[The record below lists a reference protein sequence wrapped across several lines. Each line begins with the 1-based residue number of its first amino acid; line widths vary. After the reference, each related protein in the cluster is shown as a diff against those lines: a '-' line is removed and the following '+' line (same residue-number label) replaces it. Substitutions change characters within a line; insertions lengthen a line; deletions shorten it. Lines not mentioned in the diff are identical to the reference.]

1 MNAIP
6 PVFTN
11 PREVLLVSG
20 ASGALARQ
28 AIELLLRQRPD
39 APLIAATRHPDAL
52 ADLAARGV
60 SVRFADFDLPLS
72 LDAAF
77 AGASR
82 MLLVSTNTTEGS
94 ERRIAQH
101 RQAIE
106 AAQRQGL
113 RHLAY
118 TSFATAGAA
127 QPGPVAADH
136 AATERLL
143 RDSGLGFSLLRNAFY
158 AEILLMTLPL
168 ACASGQLPC
177 APGRG
182 RMTWVARADCAAAA
196 AAALLDGFEGR
207 RVCTIA
213 GEESL
218 DAHALAALA
227 SQVSGVPVEA
237 VEAPPDQLAQAWSR
251 CGAAAGMAAL
261 FAGLDRATAQGEME
275 IPNSDL
281 RALLNA
287 LPGRVPTSLREFLQA
302 HRAALWPS
310 TPSTRAG

>member
-6 PVFTN
+6 SVASISSSPAGA
-11 PREVLLVSG
+11 LLVSG

-28 AIELLLRQRPD
+28 TIEQLLRHRPD
-39 APLIAATRHPDAL
+39 APLIAATRHPDQL

-60 SVRFADFDLPLS
+60 SVRFADFDRPAS
-72 LDAAF
+72 LDEAF

-94 ERRIAQH
+94 ARRIAQH

-143 RDSGLGFSLLRNAFY
+143 RDSGLGFSILRNAFY
-158 AEILLMTLPL
+158 AEMLQMTLPL
-168 ACASGQLPC
+168 ACASGELPC

-207 RVCTIA
+207 RTFTIA

-227 SQVSGVPVEA
+227 SEVLGVPIAA
-237 VEAPPDQLAQAWSR
+237 VETPPDQLAQAWAR
-251 CGAAAGMAAL
+251 CGASPGMAAL
-261 FAGLDRATAQGEME
+261 FAGIDGATARGEME
-275 IPNSDL
+275 IRGSDL
-281 RALLNA
+281 RALLKA
-287 LPGRVPTSLREFLQA
+287 LPGAEPTSLRAFLQA
-302 HRAALWPS
+302 HRAAL
-310 TPSTRAG
+310 RAG